1 MMNIRSDAVVI
12 QGLTA
17 TQVGAVTGAALAV
30 LAVVSLFLGIGDIA
44 GMFVAVALVVSS
56 NVGLF
61 CLSSRRIA
69 SIRSSL
75 PPNDLALVNPGEQAA
90 LLVASHVRLDEA
102 IAGRLHEVNSETESA
117 AMILIQQV
125 RSLNDAARSVVDY
138 LDHSNL
144 TAGNMAHQIADS
156 VDLIARIGTFV
167 QELPGKIR
175 KDMEIVQITG
185 KEISELG
192 SLVGMITEI
201 SKQTRLLAL
210 NASIEAARAGEAG
223 RGFAVVADEVSKLSE
238 RSARAAALID
248 SGLAK
253 AQITMQNGMKFSFL
267 EESMSEAAKVVNSIG
282 MLRDGYEDLRQYYK
296 TLFAVV
302 TQHNG
307 NLAAEIAEILGHI
320 QFQDV
325 VRQRIERIASAIAQR
340 NDLFIAFAQALL
352 VSDAALAEIPQ
363 QMQDLLDAYQEEETR
378 HGAVGSGDVID
389 GRPKLE
395 LF

>member
-1 MMNIRSDAVVI
+1 MMNASSDTVVI
-12 QGLTA
+12 RGLTA
-17 TQVGAVTGAALAV
+17 IQVGAVTAIALVALAV
-30 LAVVSLFLGIGDIA
+30 ASLLFDVGNIP
-44 GMFVAVALVVSS
+44 GMFVAMALVASS
-56 NVGLF
+56 NICLL

-69 SIRSSL
+69 SMQSSL
-75 PPNDLALVNPGEQAA
+75 PPNDFMHINPSEQAA
-90 LLVASHVRLDEA
+90 RLVESHVRLDGA
-102 IAGRLHEVNSETESA
+102 IAVRLREVNNETESA

-125 RSLNDAARSVVDY
+125 RKLNDAARSVVDY
-138 LDHSNL
+138 LDHSSL

-167 QELPGKIR
+167 QELPSKIR
-175 KDMEIVQITG
+175 KDIEIVQITG

-223 RGFAVVADEVSKLSE
+223 RGFSVVADEVSKLSE

-282 MLRDGYEDLRQYYK
+282 KLRDGYEDLRQYYK

-325 VRQRIERIASAIAQR
+325 VRQRIERIASTIAQR

-363 QMQDLLDAYQEEETR
+363 QMQDLLEAYQEEETR